1 MPVLGDLRPSPRY
14 VNNYWWDLRGRS
26 PGLSLLAEHHWEA
39 AVSSS
44 QSERAFSMLTTMDVP
59 NRRTMEELTL
69 ANTLFLR
76 AKTTWTRLHRSCRQN
91 RSEDIL
97 TTARSAD
104 SKTKAARL
112 AESASTD
119 AFATIRAAIA
129 ARSVGHKRPLGDRAD
144 DSKSEPDD
152 SARDSPLLE
161 SGNDELSD

>member
-1 MPVLGDLRPSPRY
+1 MFITFLASPMVGSRSTAPPALRTQWTAHCIAWEKDRSGMPVLGDLRPSPRY
-14 VNNYWWDLRGRS
+14 VNNYWRDLRGRS
-26 PGLSLLAEHHWEA
+26 PGLSLLAEYQWEA

-97 TTARSAD
+97 TCHR
-104 SKTKAARL
+104 
-112 AESASTD
+112 
-119 AFATIRAAIA
+119 AFR
-129 ARSVGHKRPLGDRAD
+129 
-144 DSKSEPDD
+144 
-152 SARDSPLLE
+152 
-161 SGNDELSD
+161 